1 MEKKKLT
8 LIKSELMSLSKPNKT
23 FRFYT
28 IDRDLSQ
35 RTSTIVSTTKSMCRK
50 IKDSRIN
57 KLKSK
62 ANLYSF
68 SKAITSSNSFNKNYI
83 KEKINKKKI
92 RKNILPKIKL
102 LNIKRKNNIFI
113 KIKNPYNSK
122 TMSKKQSFKKN
133 RVSATSSN
141 INSNHHTNSRNTE
154 KINPISVKNKDYS
167 FNLFYNEKKKEEK
180 KTINKN
186 SSSLNFLYRRYKN
199 KYNCNISKYRNSNI
213 NPIIPMKGLTN
224 LNTLSSTI
232 DYNFANSNH
241 ININKMFININDF
254 KKFSCELLKRKLK
267 TNNNKLNARIF
278 HNPNIGDNG
287 IQTSLRINKKESFIS
302 NNSTLN
308 GLEQNSNI
316 YKKINVTSS
325 LRNKTNN
332 SKKNRQYIIGND
344 KKILN
349 IINSKIITNRNN
361 IKTKIS
367 NNISH
372 SSSINKLLNN
382 YINYQSNKYNLLSNN
397 NNKKIK
403 IHFNKKRNMNNINY
417 NLTAINNLNNS
428 TKNKANKL
436 IKNHHNDIINITID
450 NTFNNIVNINGSL
463 NNLNNTLTSISN
475 SREKSNT
482 YNKVNRILKN
492 KKDIK
497 KKEDISENRRE
508 PKKDSKIKKNKN
520 AKINAAC
527 ISGNEIDD
535 NKNTNKTKS
544 QSYKNKEKKYS
555 NFQSNND
562 LLYKKLIKKNNIKNL
577 IKDSK
582 KYHSKNKINK
592 IKKKYE
598 NNVFHEN
605 MKKIR
610 EERKKK
616 SSKFSINGMKLNPN
630 IKLHGLKTIFSNF
643 YNIDKK
649 QFSSYKTP
657 RIKSPSSF
665 NSLNYLNISS
675 RFNKT
680 EEKVDLFKNDKRNDS
695 VNKKFYMKIKNN
707 PQYSYEYLDEIFQ
720 NLLIEENEYF
730 EEINFD
736 SFDKENYKYCINPE
750 SWKFFINS
758 LINIQDLL
766 YFDERTLFLTVQIFD
781 KYISNVLYKETN
793 KNINEENLDIVIVT
807 SLIIASKREEIKL
820 YLMKD
825 YLNLLP
831 DKYSIKDLIKQE
843 NDILYK
849 FKFNLLTPNTL
860 DFFEIF
866 SIICKL
872 DKIQRCKGQYLL
884 NVVLLDCNM
893 LRIPPSLLAF
903 SIIKIVTK
911 RDMKNHIFNR
921 VKNIYKIW
929 GKEKEIK
936 ALKILEDEN
945 MINSICGYIQYIE
958 EYIKLTN
965 YDSVINK
972 FNNENYYYVP
982 SYPNI

>member
-8 LIKSELMSLSKPNKT
+8 LIKSELMSLNKPNKT

-35 RTSTIVSTTKSMCRK
+35 RTSTIISTHKIISRK

-57 KLKSK
+57 KLKNK
-62 ANLYSF
+62 TNLYSF
-68 SKAITSSNSFNKNYI
+68 SRAITSSNSFNKNYI
-83 KEKINKKKI
+83 KEKINKNNI

-102 LNIKRKNNIFI
+102 LNIKRENNIFI

-122 TMSKKQSFKKN
+122 TMSKKQSYKKN
-133 RVSATSSN
+133 RISINNTNIYSN
-141 INSNHHTNSRNTE
+141 NTISRNIE
-154 KINPISVKNKDYS
+154 KINPYSVKNKEYS

-199 KYNCNISKYRNSNI
+199 KCNLAMNKSKNVNI
-213 NPIIPMKGLTN
+213 NPMIPLKGLNN
-224 LNTLSSTI
+224 LNALSSTI
-232 DYNFANSNH
+232 DYNYTNPNH
-241 ININKMFININDF
+241 LNINKMFINMNDF

-267 TNNNKLNARIF
+267 TCNNKLNMRIF
-278 HNPNIGDNG
+278 HNNPNIGDNG
-287 IQTSLRINKKESFIS
+287 IQTSLRMNKKESFIS
-302 NNSTLN
+302 SNSTLT

-316 YKKINVTSS
+316 YKKVNVTSS
-325 LRNKTNN
+325 LRTNKTNN
-332 SKKNRQYIIGND
+332 SKKNKQYIIGND

-349 IINSKIITNRNN
+349 IIKNSKIKTNRNN
-361 IKTKIS
+361 YKINIS

-382 YINYQSNKYNLLSNN
+382 YITYQSNKYNLLSNI

-417 NLTAINNLNNS
+417 NLTSINNLNNS

-436 IKNHHNDIINITID
+436 LKNHHNDIINITID

-463 NNLNNTLTSISN
+463 NNINNTATTISN

-482 YNKVNRILKN
+482 YNKVNKILRN

-497 KKEDISENRRE
+497 KRENVSENKKE
-508 PKKDSKIKKNKN
+508 IKKDIKKKKSNNIIK
-520 AKINAAC
+520 
-527 ISGNEIDD
+527 GNVEDS
-535 NKNTNKTKS
+535 KNTIKNKS
-544 QSYKNKEKKYS
+544 QSYKNKKKKYS
-555 NFQSNND
+555 NFKSNKD

-577 IKDSK
+577 IKENK
-582 KYHSKNKINK
+582 KNHSKNKINK
-592 IKKKYE
+592 TKKKYE
-598 NNVFHEN
+598 NNVLIEN

-616 SSKFSINGMKLNPN
+616 SSIFSINGMKLNPN
-630 IKLHGLKTIFSNF
+630 VKLHGLKTIFSNF

-649 QFSSYKTP
+649 QFISYRTP
-657 RIKSPSSF
+657 KIKSPSSF
-665 NSLNYLNISS
+665 NSLNYLYISS

-680 EEKVDLFKNDKRNDS
+680 EEKVDLFKNDKTNDS
-695 VNKKFYMKIKNN
+695 VNKKYYIKIKNN

-730 EEINFD
+730 EEINFG

-758 LINIQDLL
+758 LINIQELL
-766 YFDERTLFLTVQIFD
+766 YFGERTLFLTVQIFD

-849 FKFNLLTPNTL
+849 FKFNLLVPNIL
-860 DFFEIF
+860 DFYEIF

-884 NVVLLDCNM
+884 NIILLDCNM

-903 SIIKIVTK
+903 SVIKIITK
-911 RDMKNHIFNR
+911 RDMKNYIFNR
-921 VKNIYKIW
+921 INRIYKIL

-936 ALKILEDEN
+936 ALKILEDDN

-965 YDSVINK
+965 YDSVTNK

>member
-8 LIKSELMSLSKPNKT
+8 LIKSELMSLNKPNKA

-35 RTSTIVSTTKSMCRK
+35 RTSTIVSTHKIISRK

-57 KLKSK
+57 KLKNK
-62 ANLYSF
+62 TNLYSF
-68 SKAITSSNSFNKNYI
+68 SRAITSSNSFNKNYI
-83 KEKINKKKI
+83 KEKINKNNI

-102 LNIKRKNNIFI
+102 LNIKRENNIFI

-122 TMSKKQSFKKN
+122 TMSKKQSYKKN
-133 RVSATSSN
+133 RISINNTNIYSN
-141 INSNHHTNSRNTE
+141 NTISRNIE
-154 KINPISVKNKDYS
+154 KINPYSVKNKEYS

-199 KYNCNISKYRNSNI
+199 KCNLAMNKSKNVNI
-213 NPIIPMKGLTN
+213 NPMIPLKGLNN
-224 LNTLSSTI
+224 LNALSSTI
-232 DYNFANSNH
+232 DFNYTNPNH
-241 ININKMFININDF
+241 LNINKMFININDF

-267 TNNNKLNARIF
+267 TCNNKLNMRIF
-278 HNPNIGDNG
+278 HNNPNIGDNG
-287 IQTSLRINKKESFIS
+287 IQTSLRMNKKESFIS
-302 NNSTLN
+302 SNSTLT

-316 YKKINVTSS
+316 YKKVNVTSS
-325 LRNKTNN
+325 LRTNKTNN
-332 SKKNRQYIIGND
+332 SKKNKQYIIGND

-349 IINSKIITNRNN
+349 IIKNSKIKTNRNN
-361 IKTKIS
+361 YKINIS

-382 YINYQSNKYNLLSNN
+382 YITYQSNKYNLLSNI

-417 NLTAINNLNNS
+417 NLTSINNLNNS

-436 IKNHHNDIINITID
+436 LKNHHNDIINITID

-463 NNLNNTLTSISN
+463 NNINNTATTISN

-482 YNKVNRILKN
+482 YNKVNKILRN

-497 KKEDISENRRE
+497 KRENVSENKKE
-508 PKKDSKIKKNKN
+508 IKKDIKKKKSNNIIK
-520 AKINAAC
+520 
-527 ISGNEIDD
+527 GNVEDS
-535 NKNTNKTKS
+535 KNTIKNKS
-544 QSYKNKEKKYS
+544 QSYKNKKKKYS
-555 NFQSNND
+555 NFKSNKD

-577 IKDSK
+577 IKENK
-582 KYHSKNKINK
+582 KNHSKNKINK
-592 IKKKYE
+592 TKKKYE
-598 NNVFHEN
+598 NNVLIEN

-616 SSKFSINGMKLNPN
+616 SSIFSINGMKLNPN
-630 IKLHGLKTIFSNF
+630 VKLHGLKTIFSNF

-649 QFSSYKTP
+649 QFISYRTP
-657 RIKSPSSF
+657 KIKSPSSF
-665 NSLNYLNISS
+665 NSLNYLYISS

-680 EEKVDLFKNDKRNDS
+680 EEKVDLFKNDKTNDS
-695 VNKKFYMKIKNN
+695 VNKKYYIKIKNN

-730 EEINFD
+730 EEINFG

-758 LINIQDLL
+758 LINIQELL
-766 YFDERTLFLTVQIFD
+766 YFGERTLFLTVQIFD

-849 FKFNLLTPNTL
+849 FKFNLLVPNIL
-860 DFFEIF
+860 DFYEIF

-884 NVVLLDCNM
+884 NIILLDCNM

-903 SIIKIVTK
+903 SVIKIITK
-911 RDMKNHIFNR
+911 RDMKNYIFNR
-921 VKNIYKIW
+921 INRIYKIL

-936 ALKILEDEN
+936 ALKILEDVN

>member
-8 LIKSELMSLSKPNKT
+8 LIKSELMSLNKPNKT

-35 RTSTIVSTTKSMCRK
+35 RTSTIVSTHKIISRK

-57 KLKSK
+57 KLKNK
-62 ANLYSF
+62 TNLYSF
-68 SKAITSSNSFNKNYI
+68 SRAITSSNSFNKNYI
-83 KEKINKKKI
+83 KEKINKNNI

-102 LNIKRKNNIFI
+102 LNIKRENNIFI

-122 TMSKKQSFKKN
+122 TMSKKQSYKKN
-133 RVSATSSN
+133 RISINNTNIYSN
-141 INSNHHTNSRNTE
+141 NTISRNIE
-154 KINPISVKNKDYS
+154 KINPYSVKNKEYS

-199 KYNCNISKYRNSNI
+199 KCNLAMNKSKNVNI
-213 NPIIPMKGLTN
+213 NPMIPLKGLNN
-224 LNTLSSTI
+224 LNALSSTI
-232 DYNFANSNH
+232 DFNYTNPNH
-241 ININKMFININDF
+241 LNINKMFININDF

-267 TNNNKLNARIF
+267 TCNNKLNMRIF
-278 HNPNIGDNG
+278 HNNPNIGDNG
-287 IQTSLRINKKESFIS
+287 IQTSLRMNKKESFIS
-302 NNSTLN
+302 SNSTLT

-316 YKKINVTSS
+316 YKKVNVTSS
-325 LRNKTNN
+325 LRTNKTNN
-332 SKKNRQYIIGND
+332 SKKNKQYIIGND

-349 IINSKIITNRNN
+349 IIKNSKIKTNRNN
-361 IKTKIS
+361 YKINIS

-382 YINYQSNKYNLLSNN
+382 YITYQSNKYNLLSNI

-417 NLTAINNLNNS
+417 NLTSINNLNNS

-436 IKNHHNDIINITID
+436 LKNHHNDIINITID

-463 NNLNNTLTSISN
+463 NNINNTATIISN

-482 YNKVNRILKN
+482 YNKVNKILRN

-497 KKEDISENRRE
+497 KRENVSENKKE
-508 PKKDSKIKKNKN
+508 IKKDIKKKKSNNIIK
-520 AKINAAC
+520 
-527 ISGNEIDD
+527 GNVEDS
-535 NKNTNKTKS
+535 KNTIKNKS
-544 QSYKNKEKKYS
+544 QSYKNKKKKYS
-555 NFQSNND
+555 NFKSNKD

-577 IKDSK
+577 IKENK
-582 KYHSKNKINK
+582 KNLSKNKINK
-592 IKKKYE
+592 TKKKYE
-598 NNVFHEN
+598 NNVLIEN

-616 SSKFSINGMKLNPN
+616 SSIFSINGMKLNPN
-630 IKLHGLKTIFSNF
+630 VKLHGLKTIFSNF

-649 QFSSYKTP
+649 QFISYRTP
-657 RIKSPSSF
+657 KIKSPSSF
-665 NSLNYLNISS
+665 NSLNYLYISS

-680 EEKVDLFKNDKRNDS
+680 EEKVDLFKNDKTNDS
-695 VNKKFYMKIKNN
+695 VNKKYYIKIKNN

-730 EEINFD
+730 EEINFG

-758 LINIQDLL
+758 LINIQELL
-766 YFDERTLFLTVQIFD
+766 YFGERTLFLTVQIFD

-849 FKFNLLTPNTL
+849 FKFNLLVPNIL
-860 DFFEIF
+860 DFYEIF

-884 NVVLLDCNM
+884 NIILLDCNM

-903 SIIKIVTK
+903 SVIKIITK
-911 RDMKNHIFNR
+911 RDMKNYIFNR
-921 VKNIYKIW
+921 INRIYKIL

-936 ALKILEDEN
+936 ALKILEDDN

-965 YDSVINK
+965 YDSVTNK

>member
-8 LIKSELMSLSKPNKT
+8 LIKSELMSLNKPNKT

-35 RTSTIVSTTKSMCRK
+35 RTSTIISTHKIISRK

-57 KLKSK
+57 KLKNK
-62 ANLYSF
+62 TNLYSF
-68 SKAITSSNSFNKNYI
+68 SRAITSSNSFNKNYI
-83 KEKINKKKI
+83 KEKINKNNI

-102 LNIKRKNNIFI
+102 LNIKRENNIFI

-122 TMSKKQSFKKN
+122 TMSKKQSYKKN
-133 RVSATSSN
+133 RISINNTNIYSN
-141 INSNHHTNSRNTE
+141 NTISRNIE
-154 KINPISVKNKDYS
+154 KINPYSVKNKEYS

-199 KYNCNISKYRNSNI
+199 KCNLAMNKSKNVNI
-213 NPIIPMKGLTN
+213 NPMIPLKGLNN
-224 LNTLSSTI
+224 LNALSSTI
-232 DYNFANSNH
+232 DYNYTNPNH
-241 ININKMFININDF
+241 LNINKMFININDF

-267 TNNNKLNARIF
+267 TCNNKLNMRIF
-278 HNPNIGDNG
+278 HNNPNIGDNG
-287 IQTSLRINKKESFIS
+287 IQTSLRMNKKESFIS
-302 NNSTLN
+302 SNSTLT

-316 YKKINVTSS
+316 YKKVNVTSS
-325 LRNKTNN
+325 LRTNKTNN
-332 SKKNRQYIIGND
+332 SKKNKQYIIGND

-349 IINSKIITNRNN
+349 IIKNSKIKTNRNN
-361 IKTKIS
+361 YKINIS

-382 YINYQSNKYNLLSNN
+382 YITYQSNKYNLLSNI

-417 NLTAINNLNNS
+417 NLTSINNLNNS

-436 IKNHHNDIINITID
+436 LKNHHNDIINITID

-463 NNLNNTLTSISN
+463 NNINNTATTISN

-482 YNKVNRILKN
+482 YNKVNKILRN

-497 KKEDISENRRE
+497 KRENVSENKKE
-508 PKKDSKIKKNKN
+508 IKKDIKKKKSNNIIK
-520 AKINAAC
+520 
-527 ISGNEIDD
+527 GNVEDS
-535 NKNTNKTKS
+535 KNTIKNKS
-544 QSYKNKEKKYS
+544 QSYKNKKKKYS
-555 NFQSNND
+555 NFKSNKD

-577 IKDSK
+577 IKENK
-582 KYHSKNKINK
+582 KNHSKNKINK
-592 IKKKYE
+592 TKKKYE
-598 NNVFHEN
+598 NNVLIEN

-616 SSKFSINGMKLNPN
+616 SSIFSINGMKLNPN
-630 IKLHGLKTIFSNF
+630 VKLHGLKTIFSNF

-649 QFSSYKTP
+649 QFISYRTP
-657 RIKSPSSF
+657 KIKSPSSF
-665 NSLNYLNISS
+665 NSLNYLYISS

-680 EEKVDLFKNDKRNDS
+680 EEKVDLFKNDKTNDS
-695 VNKKFYMKIKNN
+695 VNKKYYIKIKNN

-730 EEINFD
+730 EEINFG

-758 LINIQDLL
+758 LINIQELL
-766 YFDERTLFLTVQIFD
+766 YFGERTLFLTVQIFD

-849 FKFNLLTPNTL
+849 FKFNLLVPNIL
-860 DFFEIF
+860 DFYEIF

-884 NVVLLDCNM
+884 NIILLDCNM

-903 SIIKIVTK
+903 SVIKIITK
-911 RDMKNHIFNR
+911 RDMKNYIFNR
-921 VKNIYKIW
+921 INRIYKIL

-936 ALKILEDEN
+936 ALKILEDDN

-965 YDSVINK
+965 YDSVTNK

>member
-35 RTSTIVSTTKSMCRK
+35 RTSTIVSTRK
-50 IKDSRIN
+50 NICKNKKDSRIN
-57 KLKSK
+57 KLKNK
-62 ANLYSF
+62 TNLYSF
-68 SKAITSSNSFNKNYI
+68 SRAITSSNSFNKKYI
-83 KEKINKKKI
+83 KEKINKYNI
-92 RKNILPKIKL
+92 RKNIFPKIKL

-122 TMSKKQSFKKN
+122 TLSKKQSFKKN
-133 RVSATSSN
+133 RINTNNNN
-141 INSNHHTNSRNTE
+141 INSNHAISRNADKT
-154 KINPISVKNKDYS
+154 NPTSVKNKEYS
-167 FNLFYNEKKKEEK
+167 FNLLYNEKKKEEK

-199 KYNCNISKYRNSNI
+199 KYNCTMNKNKNNPMIPIKGIS
-213 NPIIPMKGLTN
+213 N
-224 LNTLSSTI
+224 LNTISSTI
-232 DYNFANSNH
+232 DYNYTNSNH

-267 TNNNKLNARIF
+267 TSNNKLNMRIF
-278 HNPNIGDNG
+278 HNNQNIGEMG
-287 IQTSLRINKKESFIS
+287 IQSSVRINKKESFIS

-308 GLEQNSNI
+308 GLDQNSNM
-316 YKKINVTSS
+316 YKKINITSS
-325 LRNKTNN
+325 LRTNKTNN
-332 SKKNRQYIIGND
+332 SKKNKQYISSKD

-349 IINSKIITNRNN
+349 IIKNSKIKTNRNSYKTN
-361 IKTKIS
+361 IS
-367 NNISH
+367 SNISH

-382 YINYQSNKYNLLSNN
+382 YINYQSNKYNLLSNI

-403 IHFNKKRNMNNINY
+403 IHFNKKRNMNNMNY
-417 NLTAINNLNNS
+417 NLTSINNLNNS
-428 TKNKANKL
+428 TKNKTNKL
-436 IKNHHNDIINITID
+436 LKNHHNDIINITID

-463 NNLNNTLTSISN
+463 NNLNNTITTISN

-482 YNKVNRILKN
+482 YSKVNKILRN

-497 KKEDISENRRE
+497 KKEDVSEKKRE
-508 PKKDSKIKKNKN
+508 IKKDSKIKKNIRLKG
-520 AKINAAC
+520 NAAFQ
-527 ISGNEIDD
+527 SGKEVEG
-535 NKNTNKTKS
+535 NKKAIKTKS
-544 QSYKNKEKKYS
+544 QSYKNKKKKYS
-555 NFQSNND
+555 NFQNNND
-562 LLYKKLIKKNNIKNL
+562 LLYKDLVKKNNINNN
-577 IKDSK
+577 IIQENK
-582 KYHSKNKINK
+582 KYHSKNKLNK
-592 IKKKYE
+592 TKKKYE
-598 NNVFHEN
+598 NNVLNEN

-616 SSKFSINGMKLNPN
+616 ASIFSINGKLNPN

-649 QFSSYKTP
+649 QYTSYKTP

-680 EEKVDLFKNDKRNDS
+680 EEKADLFKNDKRNDS
-695 VNKKFYMKIKNN
+695 VNKKYYIKIKNN
-707 PQYSYEYLDEIFQ
+707 PQYSFEYIDEIFQ

-758 LINIQDLL
+758 LINIQELL

-849 FKFNLLTPNTL
+849 FKFNLLIPNIL

-866 SIICKL
+866 SVICKL

-884 NVVLLDCNM
+884 NIILLDCNM
-893 LRIPPSLLAF
+893 LRIPPSLLAY
-903 SIIKIVTK
+903 SIIKIITK
-911 RDMKNHIFNR
+911 RDMKNYIFNR
-921 VKNIYKIW
+921 VNNIYKIYD
-929 GKEKEIK
+929 KEKEIK
-936 ALKILEDEN
+936 ALKILEDDN

>member
-8 LIKSELMSLSKPNKT
+8 LIKSELMSLNKPNKT

-35 RTSTIVSTTKSMCRK
+35 RTSTIVSTHKIISRK

-57 KLKSK
+57 KLKNK
-62 ANLYSF
+62 TNLYSF
-68 SKAITSSNSFNKNYI
+68 SRAITSSNSFNKNYI
-83 KEKINKKKI
+83 KEKINKNNI

-102 LNIKRKNNIFI
+102 LNIKRENNIFI

-122 TMSKKQSFKKN
+122 TMSKKQSYKKN
-133 RVSATSSN
+133 RISINNTNIYSN
-141 INSNHHTNSRNTE
+141 NTISRNIE
-154 KINPISVKNKDYS
+154 KINPYSVKNKEYS

-199 KYNCNISKYRNSNI
+199 KCNLAMNKSKNVNI
-213 NPIIPMKGLTN
+213 NPMIPLKGLNN
-224 LNTLSSTI
+224 LNALSSTI
-232 DYNFANSNH
+232 DFNYTNPNH
-241 ININKMFININDF
+241 LNINKMFININDF

-267 TNNNKLNARIF
+267 TCNNKLNMRIF
-278 HNPNIGDNG
+278 HNNPNIGDNG
-287 IQTSLRINKKESFIS
+287 IQTSLRMNKKESFIS
-302 NNSTLN
+302 SNSTLT

-316 YKKINVTSS
+316 YKKVNVTSS
-325 LRNKTNN
+325 LRTNKTNN
-332 SKKNRQYIIGND
+332 SKKNKQYIIGND

-349 IINSKIITNRNN
+349 IIKNSKIKTNRNN
-361 IKTKIS
+361 YKINIS

-382 YINYQSNKYNLLSNN
+382 YITYQSNKYNLLSNI

-417 NLTAINNLNNS
+417 NLTSINNLNNS

-436 IKNHHNDIINITID
+436 LKNHHNDIINITID

-463 NNLNNTLTSISN
+463 NNINNTATTISN

-482 YNKVNRILKN
+482 YNKVNKILRN

-497 KKEDISENRRE
+497 KRENVSENKKE
-508 PKKDSKIKKNKN
+508 IKKDIKKKKSNNIIK
-520 AKINAAC
+520 
-527 ISGNEIDD
+527 GNVEDS
-535 NKNTNKTKS
+535 KNTIKNKS
-544 QSYKNKEKKYS
+544 QSYKNKKKKYS
-555 NFQSNND
+555 NFKSNKD

-577 IKDSK
+577 IKENK
-582 KYHSKNKINK
+582 KNHSKNKINK
-592 IKKKYE
+592 TKKKYE
-598 NNVFHEN
+598 NNVLIEN

-616 SSKFSINGMKLNPN
+616 SSIFSINGMKLNPN
-630 IKLHGLKTIFSNF
+630 VKLHGLKTIFSNF

-649 QFSSYKTP
+649 QFISYRTP
-657 RIKSPSSF
+657 KIKSPSSF
-665 NSLNYLNISS
+665 NSLNYLYISS

-680 EEKVDLFKNDKRNDS
+680 EEKVDLFKNDKTNDS
-695 VNKKFYMKIKNN
+695 VNKKYYIKIKNN

-730 EEINFD
+730 EEINFG

-758 LINIQDLL
+758 LINIQELL
-766 YFDERTLFLTVQIFD
+766 YFGERTLFLTVQIFD

-849 FKFNLLTPNTL
+849 FKFNLLVPNIL
-860 DFFEIF
+860 DFYEIF

-884 NVVLLDCNM
+884 NIILLDCNM

-903 SIIKIVTK
+903 SVIKIITK
-911 RDMKNHIFNR
+911 RDMKNYIFNR
-921 VKNIYKIW
+921 INRIYKIL

-936 ALKILEDEN
+936 ALKILEDDN

-965 YDSVINK
+965 YDSVTNK

>member
-8 LIKSELMSLSKPNKT
+8 LIKSELMSLNKPNKT

-35 RTSTIVSTTKSMCRK
+35 RTSTIVSTHKIISRK

-57 KLKSK
+57 KLKNK
-62 ANLYSF
+62 TNLYSF
-68 SKAITSSNSFNKNYI
+68 SRAITSSNSFNKNYI
-83 KEKINKKKI
+83 KEKINKNNI

-102 LNIKRKNNIFI
+102 LNIKRENNIFI

-122 TMSKKQSFKKN
+122 TMSKKQSYKKN
-133 RVSATSSN
+133 RISINNTNIYSN
-141 INSNHHTNSRNTE
+141 NTIYRNIE
-154 KINPISVKNKDYS
+154 KINPYSVKNKEYS

-199 KYNCNISKYRNSNI
+199 KCNLAMNKSKNVNI
-213 NPIIPMKGLTN
+213 NPMIPLKGLNN
-224 LNTLSSTI
+224 LNALSSTI
-232 DYNFANSNH
+232 DFNYTNPNH
-241 ININKMFININDF
+241 LNINKMFININDF

-267 TNNNKLNARIF
+267 TCNNKLNMRIF
-278 HNPNIGDNG
+278 HNNPNIGDNG
-287 IQTSLRINKKESFIS
+287 IQTSLRMNKKESFIS
-302 NNSTLN
+302 SNSTLT

-316 YKKINVTSS
+316 YKKVNVTSS
-325 LRNKTNN
+325 LRTNKTNN
-332 SKKNRQYIIGND
+332 SKKNKQYIIGND

-349 IINSKIITNRNN
+349 IIKNSKIKTNRNN
-361 IKTKIS
+361 YKINIS

-382 YINYQSNKYNLLSNN
+382 YITYQSNKYNLLSNI

-417 NLTAINNLNNS
+417 NLTSINNLNNS

-436 IKNHHNDIINITID
+436 LKNHHNDIINITID

-463 NNLNNTLTSISN
+463 NNINNTATTISN

-482 YNKVNRILKN
+482 YNKVNKILRN

-497 KKEDISENRRE
+497 KRENVSENKKE
-508 PKKDSKIKKNKN
+508 IKKDIKKKKSNNIIK
-520 AKINAAC
+520 
-527 ISGNEIDD
+527 GNVEDS
-535 NKNTNKTKS
+535 KNTIKNKS
-544 QSYKNKEKKYS
+544 QSYKNKKKKYS
-555 NFQSNND
+555 NFKSNKD

-577 IKDSK
+577 IKENK
-582 KYHSKNKINK
+582 KNHSKNKINK
-592 IKKKYE
+592 TKKKYE
-598 NNVFHEN
+598 NNVLIEN

-616 SSKFSINGMKLNPN
+616 SSIFSINGMKLNPN
-630 IKLHGLKTIFSNF
+630 VKLHGLKTIFSNF

-649 QFSSYKTP
+649 QFISYRTP
-657 RIKSPSSF
+657 KIKSPSSF

-680 EEKVDLFKNDKRNDS
+680 EEKVDLFKNDKTNDS
-695 VNKKFYMKIKNN
+695 VNKKYYIKIKNN

-730 EEINFD
+730 EEINFG

-758 LINIQDLL
+758 LINIQELL
-766 YFDERTLFLTVQIFD
+766 YFGERTLFLTVQIFD

-849 FKFNLLTPNTL
+849 FKFNLLVPNIL
-860 DFFEIF
+860 DFYEIF

-884 NVVLLDCNM
+884 NIILLDCNM

-903 SIIKIVTK
+903 SVIKIITK
-911 RDMKNHIFNR
+911 RDMKNYIFNR
-921 VKNIYKIW
+921 INRIYKIL

-936 ALKILEDEN
+936 ALKILEDDN

-965 YDSVINK
+965 YDSVTNK

>member
-35 RTSTIVSTTKSMCRK
+35 RTSTIVSTRKSMCRK
-50 IKDSRIN
+50 IRDSRIN
-57 KLKSK
+57 KLKNK
-62 ANLYSF
+62 TNLYIF
-68 SKAITSSNSFNKNYI
+68 SRAITSSNSFNKNYI
-83 KEKINKKKI
+83 KEKLNKNNI

-133 RVSATSSN
+133 RVNTTNSN
-141 INSNHHTNSRNTE
+141 INSNHTISRNIE
-154 KINPISVKNKDYS
+154 KINPTSVKNKEYS

-199 KYNCNISKYRNSNI
+199 KYNCTMNKYKNINI
-213 NPIIPMKGLTN
+213 NPMLPIKGLTN
-224 LNTLSSTI
+224 LNTFSSTI
-232 DYNFANSNH
+232 DYNYTNPNH

-267 TNNNKLNARIF
+267 TSSNKLNMKIF
-278 HNPNIGDNG
+278 HNNPNIGDIG
-287 IQTSLRINKKESFIS
+287 IQSSLRMNKKESFIS

-316 YKKINVTSS
+316 YKKINITKS
-325 LRNKTNN
+325 LRTNKTNN
-332 SKKNRQYIIGND
+332 SKKNKQYISGND

-349 IINSKIITNRNN
+349 IIKNTKIKTNRKSYKTN
-361 IKTKIS
+361 IS
-367 NNISH
+367 SNISH

-382 YINYQSNKYNLLSNN
+382 YINYQSNKYNLLSNI

-403 IHFNKKRNMNNINY
+403 IQFNKKRNMNNINY
-417 NLTAINNLNNS
+417 NLTSINNLDNS
-428 TKNKANKL
+428 TKNKTNKL
-436 IKNHHNDIINITID
+436 LKNHHNDIINITID

-463 NNLNNTLTSISN
+463 NNTITTISN

-482 YNKVNRILKN
+482 YNKVNKILRN

-497 KKEDISENRRE
+497 KKEDISEPKKE
-508 PKKDSKIKKNKN
+508 IKKDSKIKNNNTTKGN
-520 AKINAAC
+520 ATTHSCK
-527 ISGNEIDD
+527 EVED
-535 NKNTNKTKS
+535 NKKISKIKS
-544 QSYKNKEKKYS
+544 HSYKNKKKKYS
-555 NFQSNND
+555 NFRTKND
-562 LLYKKLIKKNNIKNL
+562 LLYKKLIKKSNINNL
-577 IKDSK
+577 IKDNK

-592 IKKKYE
+592 NKKKYE
-598 NNVFHEN
+598 NNVLNEN

-610 EERKKK
+610 EQRKKK
-616 SSKFSINGMKLNPN
+616 SSIFSINGMKLNPN
-630 IKLHGLKTIFSNF
+630 IKLNGLKTIFSNF
-643 YNIDKK
+643 YNIDQK
-649 QFSSYKTP
+649 QFNSFKTP

-680 EEKVDLFKNDKRNDS
+680 EEKLELFKNDKRNDS
-695 VNKKFYMKIKNN
+695 ANKKYYMKIRNN
-707 PQYSYEYLDEIFQ
+707 PQYSFEYLDEIFQ

-758 LINIQDLL
+758 LINIQELL
-766 YFDERTLFLTVQIFD
+766 FFDERTLFSTVQIFD

-831 DKYSIKDLIKQE
+831 DKYSLKDLIKQE
-843 NDILYK
+843 NDMLYK
-849 FKFNLLTPNTL
+849 FKFNLLIPNIL

-866 SIICKL
+866 SVICKL

-884 NVVLLDCNM
+884 NIILLDCNM

-903 SIIKIVTK
+903 SIIKIITK
-911 RDMKNHIFNR
+911 RDMKSFIFNR
-921 VKNIYKIW
+921 VSHIYKIFD
-929 GKEKEIK
+929 KEKEIK
-936 ALKILEDEN
+936 ALKILEDVN

>member
-1 MEKKKLT
+1 MEKKKLI
-8 LIKSELMSLSKPNKT
+8 LIKSELMSLNKPNKT

-35 RTSTIVSTTKSMCRK
+35 RTSTIVSTRKNICRK

-57 KLKSK
+57 KLKNK
-62 ANLYSF
+62 TNLYSF
-68 SKAITSSNSFNKNYI
+68 SRAITSSNSFNKNYI
-83 KEKINKKKI
+83 KEKINKNNI
-92 RKNILPKIKL
+92 RKTILPKIKL

-133 RVSATSSN
+133 RICST
-141 INSNHHTNSRNTE
+141 NSNMHSNNTISRNIE
-154 KINPISVKNKDYS
+154 KINPTSVKNKEYS
-167 FNLFYNEKKKEEK
+167 FNIFYNEKKKEEK

-199 KYNCNISKYRNSNI
+199 KYNCTMNKSKNVNA
-213 NPIIPMKGLTN
+213 NPMMPLKGLTN
-224 LNTLSSTI
+224 LNTFSSTI
-232 DYNFANSNH
+232 DYNYTNPNH

-267 TNNNKLNARIF
+267 TNNNKLNMRIM
-278 HNPNIGDNG
+278 HNYPYLGDNG
-287 IQTSLRINKKESFIS
+287 IQSSLRINKKESFIS

-325 LRNKTNN
+325 LRTNKTNN
-332 SKKNRQYIIGND
+332 SKKNKQYIIGND

-349 IINSKIITNRNN
+349 IIKNSKIKTNRNN
-361 IKTKIS
+361 YKTNIS

-382 YINYQSNKYNLLSNN
+382 YINYQSNKYNLLSNF

-417 NLTAINNLNNS
+417 NLTSINNLNNS
-428 TKNKANKL
+428 TKNKTNKL
-436 IKNHHNDIINITID
+436 LKNHHNDIINITID

-463 NNLNNTLTSISN
+463 NNLNNTITTISN
-475 SREKSNT
+475 QREKSNT
-482 YNKVNRILKN
+482 YNKVNKILRN
-492 KKDIK
+492 KKDIRK
-497 KKEDISENRRE
+497 RENVSENKKEI
-508 PKKDSKIKKNKN
+508 KKDSKLKYSNNIKGN
-520 AKINAAC
+520 AED
-527 ISGNEIDD
+527 S
-535 NKNTNKTKS
+535 KNTIKTKS
-544 QSYKNKEKKYS
+544 QSYKNKKKKYS
-555 NFQSNND
+555 NFKSNND
-562 LLYKKLIKKNNIKNL
+562 LFYKKLIKKNTINNL
-577 IKDSK
+577 IKENK

-592 IKKKYE
+592 TKKKYE
-598 NNVFHEN
+598 NNPLNEN

-610 EERKKK
+610 EEKKKK
-616 SSKFSINGMKLNPN
+616 SSIFSINGMKLNPN
-630 IKLHGLKTIFSNF
+630 IKFHGLKTIFSNF

-657 RIKSPSSF
+657 KIKSPSSF

-680 EEKVDLFKNDKRNDS
+680 EEKIDLFKNDKRNDS
-695 VNKKFYMKIKNN
+695 VNKKFFMKIKHN
-707 PQYSYEYLDEIFQ
+707 PQYSFEYLDEIFQ

-758 LINIQDLL
+758 LINIQELL

-849 FKFNLLTPNTL
+849 FKFNLLVPNIL
-860 DFFEIF
+860 DFYEIF

-884 NVVLLDCNM
+884 NVILLDCNM

-921 VKNIYKIW
+921 VKNIYKIH